1 MLLFFCNTRNLF
13 LTLLLGA
20 LLTGCNNA
28 NLGLENDRE
37 TMAQTNTI
45 ELSDAEIENIVR
57 RSYQYV
63 AMYNVNSKG
72 AIDDNNPFDTDGWNK
87 TFAQTELLDHTVKLI
102 ARPNNDTLYVLNSLD
117 LTVEP
122 IILEAPAFDSNYASL
137 QSTGYDHY
145 VNIPLSSSSKDFDK
159 PSRILLYTARTPGYK
174 GEAVDG
180 VDKVVEVDSDFISAV
195 YRVMPH
201 SSEPKR
207 LAKIREAV
215 KQVKIIGLSEFLGGE
230 KIANTT
236 TETFPAF
243 GRTDADVFE
252 NNLLKVMQFVFNHNT
267 FDPENPLDNALLAAY
282 KPLGIVPGQSFD
294 TSKVAK
300 IDGKKFRQISEQV
313 KAQALADMANP
324 QFVAANFNKIFKP
337 KGEMELDILVF
348 QSVVGPAGQPFS
360 EATYPPVLSAD
371 AQRLNAQNDYV
382 VRMEIDQLPP
392 AKAFWSIT
400 LYDEDNGF
408 FIPNDRKKYSVGQN
422 GGMKLDETGGISIH
436 ISAEQPE
443 GVPAE
448 NWLPIDRGDY
458 GINLGMRIYNPDFG
472 RLQQWRAP
480 KAEKVQ

>member
-1 MLLFFCNTRNLF
+1 MYLLSCNTRYLF
-13 LTLLLGA
+13 LA
-20 LLTGCNNA
+20 LLFYLSLVGCKSDNHTYKSDGQTQSQINA
-28 NLGLENDRE
+28 
-37 TMAQTNTI
+37 I

-63 AMYNVNSKG
+63 SMYNVNNKG
-72 AIDDNNPFDTDGWNK
+72 ALDTNNPFNTGGWNK
-87 TFAQTELLDHTVKLI
+87 TFVQTELLDHTAKLI

-137 QSTGYDHY
+137 QTTGYDHY
-145 VNIPLSSSSKDFDK
+145 VNIPLSSSRKDFDK
-159 PSRILLYTARTPGYK
+159 PTRILFYTARTPNYK

-180 VDKVVEVDSDFISAV
+180 VDKVVELDSDFVAAV

-201 SSEPKR
+201 SSEPQR

-215 KQVKIIGLSEFLGGE
+215 KQVKIIGLSQFLGGE

-252 NNLLKVMQFVFNHNT
+252 NNLLEVMQFVFNHNT

-294 TSKVAK
+294 AGKVAK

-324 QFVAANFNKIFKP
+324 QFIAANFDKIFKP

-371 AQRLNAQNDYV
+371 
-382 VRMEIDQLPP
+382 
-392 AKAFWSIT
+392 
-400 LYDEDNGF
+400 G
-408 FIPNDRKKYSVGQN
+408 
-422 GGMKLDETGGISIH
+422 
-436 ISAEQPE
+436 
-443 GVPAE
+443 
-448 NWLPIDRGDY
+448 
-458 GINLGMRIYNPDFG
+458 
-472 RLQQWRAP
+472 
-480 KAEKVQ
+480 